1 MYYKSIGDL
10 NRTILTHIELI
21 PSDTDLVVGIP
32 RSGMVPAIIIAQTLH
47 LPFTDIHSFIAG
59 RMFGE
64 DESHHQVIDNKRYK
78 NILIVDDSVAS
89 GNAITKARAMLQNL
103 ESLFTLKYCAIYIVP
118 VKVKMVDIY
127 FETLALPQVFQ
138 WNVFHHTVLEK
149 ACFDIDGV
157 LCEDP
162 TLEQDDDGPLYR
174 DFLINAKPLY
184 IPECKIGTIVT
195 SRLEKYRKET
205 EEWLQKHN
213 IRYNQLVMY
222 NPGKTKKSDYIHPA
236 ALKAS
241 VYKSLNYF
249 LFIESSYYQ
258 ARKINQITGKPV
270 LCTEIFEMITESESL
285 MHNIRS
291 GKYLP
296 GTREFLLNIR
306 RRVKGY

>member
-1 MYYKSIGDL
+1 MYYRSITDL
-10 NRTILTHIELI
+10 NRLILSKIDRI
-21 PSDTDLVVGIP
+21 PADTQLVVGIP
-32 RSGMVPAIIIAQTLH
+32 RSGMVPAIIIAQALN
-47 LPFTDIHSFIAG
+47 LPYTDLQSFIDG
-59 RMFGE
+59 KMYTSPHDFTE
-64 DESHHQVIDNKRYK
+64 ITPERYK

-103 ESLFTLKYCAIYIVP
+103 ESLFNLKYCAIYIVP

-162 TLEQDDDGPLYR
+162 TLGQDDDGPLYR